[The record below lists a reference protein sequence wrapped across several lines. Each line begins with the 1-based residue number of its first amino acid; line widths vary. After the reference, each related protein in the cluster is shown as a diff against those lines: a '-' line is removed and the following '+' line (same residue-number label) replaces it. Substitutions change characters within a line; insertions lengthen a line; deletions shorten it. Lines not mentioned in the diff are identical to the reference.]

1 MRDAIRN
8 LDMQVKILDD
18 QYGYN
23 EYEKARH
30 VDPVALL
37 NAVRNLC
44 NKFYEVER
52 RAREH
57 TSFEVTDKINSPMTE
72 YKSRLVLSAGHSD
85 VSMCKQ
91 FVISK
96 EEYWNLIKR
105 ELEEKILDML
115 FKVDIPYNK
124 ATFIR
129 KDGDL

>member
-1 MRDAIRN
+1 
-8 LDMQVKILDD
+8 
-18 QYGYN
+18 
-23 EYEKARH
+23 
-30 VDPVALL
+30 
-37 NAVRNLC
+37 
-44 NKFYEVER
+44 
-52 RAREH
+52 
-57 TSFEVTDKINSPMTE
+57 MTE